1 MDSATTRS
9 TPPRVERR
17 VDDAHGP
24 VDVGPDGLDGVVLAG
39 GHLLE
44 GGGVHDVVHPVARAP
59 QPRLVAHVADE
70 EAQARGV
77 VPPRLA
83 AQLLEAVA
91 HHELLVL
98 VARVHDDL
106 FRFVA
111 LQHVADELVPERAG
125 AAGHEHGLAI
135 KHGLSFSLWGF
146 QSADNKHLVIS
157 TSPE

>member
-1 MDSATTRS
+1 
-9 TPPRVERR
+9 
-17 VDDAHGP
+17 
-24 VDVGPDGLDGVVLAG
+24 
-39 GHLLE
+39 
-44 GGGVHDVVHPVARAP
+44 
-59 QPRLVAHVADE
+59 
-70 EAQARGV
+70 
-77 VPPRLA
+77 
-83 AQLLEAVA
+83 VA

-146 QSADNKHLVIS
+146 QSANIPQRYKRRKDLSKGLHLANAQLAERRTS
-157 TSPE
+157 TYVLLRKASFSAMHARSAAPASRNSLAPP